1 MTRHACFRACAC
13 ISAYDETLR
22 KELEAT
28 PARKSTVYIMCSEY
42 WKVRPD
48 RVVSLRRG
56 TGHRLMGQIMVR
68 LIRAGSMFVGL
79 EQKREGSKDRGEGKE
94 GRKDG
99 HTVPPRLSL
108 SAGFTWIGLFICD
121 RERKRSKERTHNRK
135 RRKKREK
142 TRDKEASKH
151 HVIAHAFALR
161 HPLKKKKNFFRI
173 TQPNCG

>member
-121 RERKRSKERTHNRK
+121 REREREAKRGHIIEKEERK
-135 RRKKREK
+135 GRKQE
-142 TRDKEASKH
+142 T
-151 HVIAHAFALR
+151 
-161 HPLKKKKNFFRI
+161 KKPVSI
-173 TQPNCG
+173 M